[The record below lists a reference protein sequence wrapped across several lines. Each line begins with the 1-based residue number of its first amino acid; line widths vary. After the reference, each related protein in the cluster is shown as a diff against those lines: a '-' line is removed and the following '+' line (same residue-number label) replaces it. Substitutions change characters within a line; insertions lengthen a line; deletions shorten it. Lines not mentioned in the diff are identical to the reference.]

1 MNIEQMIN
9 EKSQYLGYFKVDGDK
24 MPFVRREN
32 IRRKDIIAL
41 GDIVYF
47 MYVDNKLMKIGKA
60 GGKLGFAGRI
70 NTYQQGRGPYGDMT
84 NKRIMDVMDL
94 IDQSK
99 IDVYAVSCPREI
111 VKFECPLTGNE
122 ITEEVTT
129 HQNTEKRLTH
139 QYLAECANNELPFC
153 NQIG

>member
-1 MNIEQMIN
+1 MKIKQLIN
-9 EKSQYLGYFKVDGDK
+9 EKAQYLGYFTVEGDQMLFTRADGL
-24 MPFVRREN
+24 
-32 IRRKDIIAL
+32 RRKDIIAL

-47 MYVDNKLMKIGKA
+47 MFVDGDLMKIGKA

-94 IDQSK
+94 LDQSK
-99 IDVYAVSCPREI
+99 IDVYAVTSPRQI
-111 VKFECPLTGNE
+111 IKFNCPLTGEE
-122 ITEEVTT
+122 ITEEVST

-139 QYLAECANNELPFC
+139 QYLAESACHELPFC

>member
-1 MNIEQMIN
+1 MNIEQMIS
-9 EKSQYLGYFKVDGDK
+9 EKSQYLGYFKIDGDQ
-24 MPFVRREN
+24 MPFVRKEN
-32 IRRKDIIAL
+32 LRRKDIIAL

-94 IDQSK
+94 IDESK
-99 IDVYAVSCPREI
+99 IDVYAVCCPREI
-111 VKFECPLTGNE
+111 IKFKCPLTGNE

-139 QYLAECANNELPFC
+139 QYLAECVNNELPFC